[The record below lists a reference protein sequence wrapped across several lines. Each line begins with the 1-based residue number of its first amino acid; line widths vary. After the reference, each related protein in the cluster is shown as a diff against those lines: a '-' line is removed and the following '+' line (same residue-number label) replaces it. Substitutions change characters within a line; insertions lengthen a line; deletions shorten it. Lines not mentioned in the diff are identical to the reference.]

1 MANHS
6 NCRMGSPLRLPK
18 AMCALLTQG
27 GFMMVPEVRS
37 RREVWPGSAGTQK
50 ARNNFGKQAGF

>member
-1 MANHS
+1 
-6 NCRMGSPLRLPK
+6 PLRLPE

-27 GFMMVPEVRS
+27 GFMTVPEVRS